1 MRDVGSGAPSRLS
14 TPVPFAFM
22 VERGAAKGAGA
33 GEQWGIVGETASLSL
48 KFALGG

>member
-1 MRDVGSGAPSRLS
+1 MRDVGSGRLP
-14 TPVPFAFM
+14 PVPFAFM